1 MFRETSAPHS
11 KSTMETLKEA
21 LKSDWR
27 SLKTTKH
34 IYPMLIQEE
43 DEENVEEVEGETTY
57 L

>member
-34 IYPMLIQEE
+34 VYPMLIQEE
-43 DEENVEEVEGETTY
+43 DEENMEEVEGETT
-57 L
+57 